1 MRLTDKRVVVTGGAG
16 FIGSHLVD
24 ALATKCGEL
33 VVVDD
38 LSVGK
43 LSNIAHHT
51 SKQNFEFVQADV
63 RDLESLRTVFRP
75 GDVVFHLA
83 VECLRVAL
91 FDPIRVHRVNATGS
105 LNVCIAAH
113 EKGAERLIYVS
124 SSEVYGTAEAAPMD
138 ETHPLRPTT
147 TYGADKAAGELTS
160 LAFWRTY
167 GFPVIVVR
175 PFNAYGPR
183 EHVDGPSGEVI
194 PRFVERAMNGQRP
207 IIFGDGT
214 QTRDFTW
221 VIDTA
226 RGILEAGQCDELI
239 GQEVNIARGHEV
251 SINEIARLVT
261 FATGQSDLE
270 PEYHPAREGDVMRH
284 LAGTSKA
291 KELFGFEALVG
302 IEPGIR
308 QYVRWVR
315 ADVDAKA
322 RAFSNSQDVEVSDSM
337 TSAQAT

>member
-1 MRLTDKRVVVTGGAG
+1 MKLTDNRVVVTGGAG
-16 FIGSHLVD
+16 FVGSHLVD
-24 ALATKCGEL
+24 ALARKCGQL
-33 VVVDD
+33 VVLDD

-51 SKQNFEFVQADV
+51 GRINFEFVQADI
-63 RDLESLRTVFRP
+63 RELDSIKSIFRP
-75 GDVVFHLA
+75 GDIVFHLA

-124 SSEVYGTAEAAPMD
+124 SSEVYGTAETAPM
-138 ETHPLRPTT
+138 EEAHPLRPTT

-160 LAFWRTY
+160 LAFWRSY
-167 GFPVIVVR
+167 GLPVIVVR

-221 VIDTA
+221 VADTA
-226 RGILEAGQCDELI
+226 RGILEAGQCDDLV
-239 GQEVNIARGHEV
+239 GQEVNIARGEEV
-251 SINEIARLVT
+251 SINEIARLVIE
-261 FATGQSDLE
+261 ATGQANLE
-270 PEYHPAREGDVMRH
+270 PEYRPAREGDVMRH
-284 LAGTSKA
+284 LAGTRKA

-302 IEPGIR
+302 IQPGIR
-308 QYVRWVR
+308 RYVRWVGAQ
-315 ADVDAKA
+315 ADAQA
-322 RAFSNSQDVEVSDSM
+322 LALSSSQDMEVSDSM
-337 TSAQAT
+337 GLA

>member
-1 MRLTDKRVVVTGGAG
+1 MADKRVVVTGGAG

-33 VVVDD
+33 VVLDD

-51 SKQNFEFVQADV
+51 SKQNFQFVRADV
-63 RDLESLRTVFRP
+63 RDLQSLRTVFQP

-91 FDPIRVHRVNATGS
+91 FDPIRAHRVNATGS

-113 EKGAERLIYVS
+113 ENGAERLIYVS
-124 SSEVYGTAEAAPMD
+124 SSEVYGTAETIPMD

-147 TYGADKAAGELTS
+147 TYGADKAAGELTA

-207 IIFGDGT
+207 IIFGDGS

-221 VIDTA
+221 VVDTA

-239 GQEVNIARGHEV
+239 GQEVNIARGEEV
-251 SINEIARLVT
+251 SINDLARLVID
-261 FATGQSDLE
+261 ATGQSGLE
-270 PEYHPAREGDVMRH
+270 PEYRPAREGDVKRH
-284 LAGTSKA
+284 LAGTRKA
-291 KELFGFEALVG
+291 KELLGFASTVAIEQG
-302 IEPGIR
+302 ISN
-308 QYVRWVR
+308 YVRWIG
-315 ADVDAKA
+315 ATVDAKA
-322 RAFSNSQDVEVSDSM
+322 RALASSQDAEVTDLM
-337 TSAQAT
+337 RPAKAT